1 MSLDPNKTYLVWN
14 GNEFPNSTNAQFK
27 APAGSTIDWGDGTV
41 ETFDT
46 ASTAVNTHT
55 YTDGKTEHTIV
66 ISGLTSIGDVWFD
79 SCSGLT
85 SVMIGNSVTSIGNG
99 AFWTCSK
106 LTSVTIPNSVTS
118 IGRIAFSYCSRLTSI
133 IIPDSVTSIGSG
145 AFYFCDNLIQLV
157 LFPETPP
164 TLASDSIPNN
174 IQSIYVQQSS
184 QAAYQA
190 AANWAAF
197 ADKIVVDNLYLS
209 FVRFNQKNKEYI
221 NEKISE
227 FTPSSSIN
235 VVQTTGNSETDV
247 MSQKAV
253 TQYFLPA
260 ERVDNDYFINGNI
273 NFLNYDLKLGNMS
286 DFLWEE
292 AGGDID
298 INKPSESGRMA
309 IEPNSNPTETSL
321 VTVSSTGTHGYKKV
335 SELVDTTSTQIITG
349 AKVFADTPVI
359 FRDTSGN
366 NIETQFHSGSII
378 HKKGETIY
386 LFYYPSAS
394 GTVALTPNFAPTE
407 PSVVVNDVDRT
418 PTWKPIS
425 ELGGGGNAL
434 KVTVW

>member
-184 QAAYQA
+184 KAVYQA
-190 AANWAAF
+190 ATNWTAF
-197 ADKIVVDNLYLS
+197 ATKIVSDNLYLS

-247 MSQKAV
+247 MSQRAV
-253 TQYFLPA
+253 T
-260 ERVDNDYFINGNI
+260 E
-273 NFLNYDLKLGNMS
+273 NFL
-286 DFLWEE
+286 
-292 AGGDID
+292 
-298 INKPSESGRMA
+298 RC
-309 IEPNSNPTETSL
+309 PNGLPTETSL
-321 VTVSSTGTHGYKKV
+321 VTVSSTGTPAYKKV
-335 SELVDTTSTQIITG
+335 SEFVDTTSTQTITG
-349 AKVFADTPVI
+349 KKTWGTKSSSFYTIAEISPNGVLVE
-359 FRDTSGN
+359 SGGN
-366 NIETQFHSGSII
+366 DPNVQVSPEVYNSFLFSSNAITQFTKYAGSALEYSSSFIFPTYHSQ
-378 HKKGETIY
+378 GEN
-386 LFYYPSAS
+386 YYFSTAPSS
-394 GTVALTPNFAPTE
+394 APTE
-407 PSVVVNDVDRT
+407 PSFIVTAADRT
-418 PTWKPIS
+418 PTWQSAAPILS
-425 ELGGGGNAL
+425 NYVDDTLLGG
-434 KVTVW
+434 